1 MTDSAFSSR
10 YLRLA
15 KQFENLAEA
24 YREVRLH
31 GPAND
36 AEARK
41 SAYEFQAERC
51 SSSSASATASV
62 FSGSSATK
70 AA

>member
-1 MTDSAFSSR
+1 MDKTLTDGDNVVPTEP

-15 KQFENLAEA
+15 KHFENVSET

-36 AEARK
+36 AEAWK
-41 SAYEFQAERC
+41 GVCEFHSRLI
-51 SSSSASATASV
+51 V
-62 FSGSSATK
+62 KLF
-70 AA
+70 